1 MSASKDIAM
10 IEDQPRVKIWGEG
23 FDEFKK
29 IKAYKGKF
37 VISDEGQIFAKL
49 FPKAEWEN
57 VSFFH
62 DDLVGE
68 LGVKDTKS
76 MDVKAVIMGGGKI
89 EIEAIEDYVECRI
102 YGKSTIYGDYN
113 SNDIDTSAIE
123 DEIRDVFELGDTPVL
138 VVPDFEE

>member
-1 MSASKDIAM
+1 MSASTDITV
-10 IEDQPRVKIWGEG
+10 IEDQPRVKLWGEDL
-23 FDEFKK
+23 DEFKK
-29 IKAYKGKF
+29 VKAYKGKF

-49 FPKAEWEN
+49 FPKAEWDK

-89 EIEAIEDYVECRI
+89 EIAAIEDYVECRM
-102 YGKSTIYGDYN
+102 YGKSTVYGDYN
-113 SNDIDTSAIE
+113 PNDIDTSAME
-123 DEIRDVFELGDTPVL
+123 DEIRDVFELADTPVL
-138 VVPDFEE
+138 VIPDFEE